1 MRGWALLP
9 LLGLALAQVGLLDGP
24 RPSSEV
30 RGTLEGDARQGYR
43 VRVEFLVEVG
53 GNPVQGTT
61 YQALTWDGRLYL
73 CPGACDTFRLSGYA
87 PNTPYAQ
94 AAFDLQDSQGRLR
107 GRAGVRTLY
116 SGTTPSYHQVD
127 YAVWP
132 LTGTRTWQPS
142 PDNPVPLE
150 RGGWLTARPPGG
162 SPERYRYPGME
173 GYEPPSGGSI
183 LSGIS
188 PGDRDLAQKTLIDSL
203 AALRQFY
210 RRQPSGSEIWFFVPE
225 VSPWTLSLAQ
235 EFRAQN
241 GGRERFVVPEST
253 ALSYCPTTYRNDSRF
268 HVLPRPN
275 LGKGEAL
282 AVIWPPQG
290 GTQKGA
296 VMAGAYL
303 VDRPDWQETDSLS
316 FNTALVPTADGLPEA
331 RAYVWGQVSQSNLR
345 ARVEFRETALGQVG
359 YVGYRSYGRDWN
371 GRDTFDL
378 GNGQEEVRLTLPSP
392 PPTGWTRVE
401 PVVDAQGR
409 NRGYAQLRASGSWE
423 LDGQN
428 PLSFTSADQTL
439 APWEYSFGADLG
451 RGWES
456 FTLWWN
462 QGGLSDRCGRFLWSY
477 TSAFPL
483 TCEVRDGNG
492 RVRGTATVERRW
504 EGGVILGRWLYT
516 YTVQVQGWAYRV
528 ASWEV
533 YWYLSRWQTTW
544 RQASDNDRPV
554 EPGGFV
560 TAEGRRYRIPGLE
573 GYLVPQGREIEAVEG
588 DPYVTYITRSLLPD
602 RNPYGGVAAQ
612 RPEAGTWYKP
622 LSDWCREKGR

>member
-53 GNPVQGTT
+53 GNPLQGTT

-73 CPGACDTFRLSGYA
+73 CPGACDTFRLSGYS
-87 PNTPYAQ
+87 PGGTYTQ
-94 AAFDLQDSQGRLR
+94 AVFDLYDAQNRLR
-107 GRAGVRTLY
+107 GRAGVNTVLDAQGR
-116 SGTTPSYHQVD
+116 PQYHRVD

-241 GGRERFVVPEST
+241 GGRERFVVPEGT
-253 ALSYCPTTYRNDSRF
+253 ALSYCPTAYRNDSRF
-268 HVLPRPN
+268 HVLPRPT

-282 AVIWPPQG
+282 AVIWPPRG
-290 GTQKGA
+290 ATQRGA

-303 VDRPDWQETDSLS
+303 VDRPAWQETDSVS

-331 RAYVWGQVSQSNLR
+331 RAYVWGQVSQGNLR

-401 PVVDAQGR
+401 PALDAQGR
-409 NRGYAQLRASGSWE
+409 NRGYAQVYAQATTTWSLDTTQTVGRTGAFSQYWYSSPEGRTFVADVGRGPETLWFRGCSV
-423 LDGQN
+423 LSSNYPDTVYGCGVRDGQN
-428 PLSFTSADQTL
+428 QDRGRARVTVREVFWGEVET
-439 APWEYSFGADLG
+439 YSFSYTADLYP
-451 RGWES
+451 WK
-456 FTLWWN
+456 
-462 QGGLSDRCGRFLWSY
+462 
-477 TSAFPL
+477 
-483 TCEVRDGNG
+483 
-492 RVRGTATVERRW
+492 ATVQ
-504 EGGVILGRWLYT
+504 IT
-516 YTVQVQGWAYRV
+516 
-528 ASWEV
+528 SWQA

-602 RNPYGGVAAQ
+602 RNPYGGVVAQ

-622 LSDWCREKGR
+622 LSDWCRERGR